1 VRHRHLNDDVGLTA
15 AAIDDILDRGSLDDW
30 LMLRDAAKNDKTIAD
45 MIVHICR
52 AHEMYGT
59 SPLWIATIERMY
71 GDGR

>member
-1 VRHRHLNDDVGLTA
+1 MRHRHLNDDVGLTA

-30 LMLRDAAKNDKTIAD
+30 LMLRDAAKDDKAIAD
-45 MIVHICR
+45 VIVRICR

-59 SPLWIATIERMY
+59 SLLWIAMIERTY